1 MNTPISRTPI
11 RRTVRMPFRVLAAF
25 VCIAGAVSVAGTPFL
40 IWRGARVLTVGDTV
54 MLPLMAWFIRLA
66 FHAAIHGK
74 APADGECWPFAS
86 RGVWNCY
93 VFLMLAYWILK
104 P

>member
-1 MNTPISRTPI
+1 MSTPISRSPA
-11 RRTVRMPFRVLAAF
+11 RRAVRTPFRVLAAF
-25 VCIAGAVSVAGTPFL
+25 VAIAGAVSVAGNPFL
-40 IWRGARVLTVGDTV
+40 IWRGAHVLTVGDIV

-66 FHAAIHGK
+66 FHAAVHAK

-86 RGVWNCY
+86 RAVWNCY
-93 VFLMLAYWILK
+93 IFLLLAYWTLK